1 MLTYVESVGYI
12 VVFCGSPYFAVSGER
27 KLMNVIFDA
36 DNDEFW
42 SWTTLNRFRLL
53 LVSGALKMTDMKLTD
68 MKMQDMFQVSE

>member
-36 DNDEFW
+36 DNDEF
-42 SWTTLNRFRLL
+42 
-53 LVSGALKMTDMKLTD
+53 
-68 MKMQDMFQVSE
+68 